1 MEKDKIILLED
12 RGLISITGEDSKN
25 FLQNIITNDVE
36 KVSTSNSIF
45 SALFTPQGKY
55 LFEFFLLLTK
65 EGFLLDCD
73 NKFTNEIITYLSKYK
88 LRSKI
93 EIKDISTN
101 HVIGLISLEKFTEI
115 QNNESKNTD
124 TIVYRDSPVFID
136 PRNKKLGARILSTLE
151 KLHLTIKKLDLKIIK
166 AENYFLDAHALG
178 IPIKGVENLKEQLF
192 GLEANFE
199 ELKAIDFK
207 KGCYVG
213 QENTARM
220 KLKNK
225 LRRRLL
231 PIKFDQELSIG
242 DELKY
247 NNITIGKVLINKPMP
262 FALVKLF
269 DPDFSEFNDK
279 DISINDNKAKLINIF
294 K

>member
-36 KVSTSNSIF
+36 KVGSSNSIF

-115 QNNESKNTD
+115 QNNENKNTD

-166 AENYFLDAHALG
+166 AENYFIDAHALG

-279 DISINDNKAKLINIF
+279 DISINDNKGKLVNIF